1 MNKKDKTLKN
11 KYLTQEEFN
20 HNYEQYRE
28 AIDKLYLK
36 SIKELELYAY
46 YILRCLYRCNIHI
59 QPSDLTL
66 ITQKR
71 DIGSIAQAV
80 VYPRESVVDGEGVV
94 NPMFFYGFKW
104 DYTGDSNIK
113 VTFTE
118 DYKELSK

>member
-11 KYLTQEEFN
+11 KYSTPEEFN
-20 HNYEQYRE
+20 HNYKQYRA

-36 SIKELELYAY
+36 SIRELELYAY

-66 ITQKR
+66 ITQER
-71 DIGSIAQAV
+71 NNGSIAQAV
-80 VYPRESVVDGEGVV
+80 VYPRESVVDGKGIV
-94 NPMFFYGFKW
+94 NPMFCYGFKW
-104 DYTGDSNIK
+104 DYTENYDIK

-118 DYKELSK
+118 DYKELGK